1 MTVYVDV
8 VILENFLIN
17 FFLLYL
23 TLQALKER
31 IVYKKITL
39 AALLGAIYT
48 LLVFIPN
55 LNILT
60 TLPFKLLFS
69 LVMIFIIS
77 EKKDFKSIFKGFSSF
92 LVITFAFCGTC
103 FLFALGENKYSFS
116 EAFIISNYST
126 KAMLFSLIISYVLV
140 SSVMSYFSSRAVIN
154 NFLYDLDIYI
164 DSEIISLRAFLDTG
178 NGLVEPVTSL
188 PVIIAEREKFRKIN
202 IKEKDQFNIP
212 YKVVDGNSGYMSG
225 IKINNIK
232 LCNDGVHVMTRDII
246 LCFCDNK
253 LSNNGEYE
261 ALLSR
266 GII

>member
-31 IVYKKITL
+31 IVYKKVIL
-39 AALLGAIYT
+39 AAFLGAIYT
-48 LLVFIPN
+48 LLVFIPS
-55 LNILT
+55 LTKLT
-60 TLPFKLLFS
+60 TLPFKLIFS
-69 LVMIFIIS
+69 LFMIFIVY
-77 EKKDFKSIFKGFSSF
+77 EKRDFKSIFKGFTSF

-103 FLFALGENKYSFS
+103 FMLALVENKYEFS
-116 EAFIISNYST
+116 EDFIINNYST
-126 KAMLFSLIISYVLV
+126 KAILFSLIISYILV
-140 SSVMSYFSSRAVIN
+140 SSVMKYFSNRAVIN

-178 NGLVEPVTSL
+178 NGLIEPVTSL
-188 PVIIAEREKFRKIN
+188 PVIIAEREKFKAIN
-202 IKEKDQFNIP
+202 IRGKDKFKIP
-212 YKVVDGNSGYMSG
+212 YKVVDGNSGYMDG
-225 IKINNIK
+225 IKLDNIK
-232 LCNDGVHVMTRDII
+232 LCNDGEHAMTRDVI
-246 LCFCDNK
+246 LCFCDSK
-253 LSNNGEYE
+253 LSKEGEYE